1 MSPGVLGTRWGT
13 HLLFMVAEFT
23 LFVLFFDF
31 AAVHSG
37 SFSFSA
43 RTLFFF
49 SSFSCR
55 LSLLL
60 RCLLLL
66 LQDSAFP
73 LILYKDRRQTN
84 SPPLSNCPELPDTL
98 ATSMKCPR
106 LNGRKVAGKSGTC
119 AVVSG
124 WSDIPRHSP
133 VKAAPEGSCR
143 WMDLSDRADC
153 AAGKL
158 LSSLLRVGEGWR
170 EGFPGW
176 GNRWDAPVRW
186 ASFIKCC
193 WERSRFL
200 QISAN
205 HQLDQLGVILV
216 LQHSSL
222 APPPPRW
229 SPSVCSRLKPL
240 IFPSP
245 PGGAILSAGVFR
257 SNPAEGICTFSQNR
271 IFIHSIV
278 PGSVTDKT
286 IFPPSRTI

>member
-1 MSPGVLGTRWGT
+1 MSLGVLGTRWGT

-106 LNGRKVAGKSGTC
+106 LNGRKVAGEWAVRGGVGAVRYSSPFPGKSC
-119 AVVSG
+119 SG
-124 WSDIPRHSP
+124 
-133 VKAAPEGSCR
+133 GL
-143 WMDLSDRADC
+143 LSLNGFKRS
-153 AAGKL
+153 GGLRRRQTSL
-158 LSSLLRVGEGWR
+158 LSSPRRGGMEGGVSRVG
-170 EGFPGW
+170 
-176 GNRWDAPVRW
+176 
-186 ASFIKCC
+186 
-193 WERSRFL
+193 
-200 QISAN
+200 
-205 HQLDQLGVILV
+205 
-216 LQHSSL
+216 
-222 APPPPRW
+222 
-229 SPSVCSRLKPL
+229 
-240 IFPSP
+240 
-245 PGGAILSAGVFR
+245 
-257 SNPAEGICTFSQNR
+257 
-271 IFIHSIV
+271 
-278 PGSVTDKT
+278 
-286 IFPPSRTI
+286 